1 MSAKHPNQL
10 EHPPIDIGALMA
22 MLNYIHPDSP
32 RDEWVEVLMAA
43 KSEFGDKAKEVMREW
58 SATAPSFKPDAFN
71 ATWKSIR
78 TGGGITIKTL
88 VKKAMD
94 NGYRFAP
101 VSRDDEKRLKAE
113 RKKMADLRAQTERLE
128 AEKRQANYNEAKA
141 KAQAIWGKLWACSPT
156 KPDPLTGTH
165 LHPYY
170 AKKQM
175 IEEARRFG
183 IAPISGNALVIPVY
197 KFNPQGVKEV
207 VSLQFIDH
215 EGGKRF
221 LKGGEIKG
229 GFVALP
235 GSWDYVLELVICE
248 GYATGL
254 TLAAHY
260 APLSNIVCAFNA
272 NNLKPVANAWK
283 RHYPRARMLI
293 AADND
298 RETEQRTGKNV
309 GLEKAT
315 AAALS
320 VGGAVFIPEFAD
332 NEQGTDWNDRYLL
345 DLNNQN
351 SGGVTAWQ

>member
-1 MSAKHPNQL
+1 MSNSFTD
-10 EHPPIDIGALMA
+10 HPPLDISGLMA
-22 MLNYIHPDSP
+22 LLNHVHPDSP

-43 KSEFGDKAKEVMREW
+43 KSEFGDNAKEVMREW
-58 SATAPSFKPDAFN
+58 SATAPSFKPGAFN

-78 TGGGITIKTL
+78 PSGGITIKTL

-94 NGYRFAP
+94 NGYKFAP
-101 VSRDDEKRLKAE
+101 LSREEEKRLKAE
-113 RKKMADLRAQTERLE
+113 RKRLADLRANADRLE
-128 AEKRQANYNEAKA
+128 AEKRQANYNQAKE
-141 KAQAIWGKLWACSPT
+141 KAQAIWEKLTVCSPNRANS
-156 KPDPLTGTH
+156 LAGTH

-175 IEEARRFG
+175 IEEAKRFG
-183 IAPISGNALVIPVY
+183 VAPISGNALVIPVY
-197 KFNPQGVKEV
+197 KFNQQGKKEI
-207 VSLQFIDH
+207 VSLQFIDP

-221 LKGGEIKG
+221 LKGGEMKG

-235 GSWDYVLELVICE
+235 GSWGYVLELVICE

-272 NNLKPVANAWK
+272 NNLKPVADAWK
-283 RHYPRARMLI
+283 RQYPRARMLI

-298 RETEQRTGKNV
+298 RETEQRTGKNI

-315 AAALS
+315 AAALA
-320 VGGAVFIPEFAD
+320 VGGAVFIPEFAEH
-332 NEQGTDWNDRYLL
+332 EQGTDWNDRYIL
-345 DLNNQN
+345 DLSKQNNDE
-351 SGGVTAWQ
+351 VTEWR